1 MKKQDLF
8 SWISLLATP
17 VVLVALGL
25 LLLLRPDSVSALLA
39 TVLGWAIVLAGAGFV
54 AAALLIREGTAGKVI
69 GALVCFALGGWL
81 LNNPLALASGIGRL
95 VGIVLLIRGGQDL
108 LASHYGQSKLLSL
121 ITAVVGL
128 ILIVLPLTTSRL
140 VFALCGALVL
150 AVGIGML
157 LERLRWR
164 RLNGGEDDPNI
175 IDAL

>member
-8 SWISLLATP
+8 SWMSLLATP
-17 VVLVALGL
+17 VALMALGL
-25 LLLLRPDSVSALLA
+25 ILLLRPDSVSALLA
-39 TVLGWAIVLAGAGFV
+39 TVLGWAI
-54 AAALLIREGTAGKVI
+54 LLIREGTASKVV
-69 GALVCFALGGWL
+69 GALVCFALGGWM
-81 LNNPLALASGIGRL
+81 LNHPLALASGIGRL

-121 ITAVVGL
+121 ITALVGL
-128 ILIVLPLTTSRL
+128 ILILLPMTTSRL

-157 LERLRWR
+157 LERLRWS

>member
-8 SWISLLATP
+8 SWMSLLATP
-17 VVLVALGL
+17 VALMALGL
-25 LLLLRPDSVSALLA
+25 ILLLRPDSVSALLA
-39 TVLGWAIVLAGAGFV
+39 TVLGWAM
-54 AAALLIREGTAGKVI
+54 LLIREGTASKVV
-69 GALVCFALGGWL
+69 GALVCFALGGWM
-81 LNNPLALASGIGRL
+81 LNHPLALASGIGRL

-121 ITAVVGL
+121 ITALVGL
-128 ILIVLPLTTSRL
+128 ILILLPMTTSRL

-157 LERLRWR
+157 LERLRWS